1 MSADQKLQG
10 ELFEDVIA
18 GGLEIVTGKRT
29 ENGAWFGDVLDEES
43 VGEDCE
49 QRFMDTLVEGVD
61 E

>member
-1 MSADQKLQG
+1 
-10 ELFEDVIA
+10 
-18 GGLEIVTGKRT
+18 LEIVTGKRT